1 MKISIPTA
9 THSSARDTRGVSI
22 DASSTRFV
30 RKGGSPC
37 RLSQL
42 TCSVFL
48 FYFRRFLFCARH
60 ATPHVPP
67 PPPTCPSALA
77 ARPRVPVIPVRSPHF
92 VLITSHR
99 QPGRARLSALPR
111 DNAAQLLIALPIS
124 ARARS
129 RSTSPAA
136 GLQQTNACPIINCHD
151 PLIGSYASLRR
162 LFSPAFPFN
171 FSFFARKKIRPFQNQ
186 VFHAIRCFRPKK
198 FYSRR
203 EFDSVDRISLS
214 PPP

>member
-1 MKISIPTA
+1 MKISIPTG

-30 RKGGSPC
+30 RKGGLPVSAQSINVL
-37 RLSQL
+37 RLSIL
-42 TCSVFL
+42 FPSVFVL
-48 FYFRRFLFCARH
+48 RPACHPTRAASASALSLRC
-60 ATPHVPP
+60 PP
-67 PPPTCPSALA
+67 PPPLPFALV

-129 RSTSPAA
+129 RTTSPAA
-136 GLQQTNACPIINCHD
+136 GLQTNACPIINCHD
-151 PLIGSYASLRR
+151 PLIACYASLRR
-162 LFSPAFPFN
+162 PRTFPFSRAKRYAS
-171 FSFFARKKIRPFQNQ
+171 FSSFDRSLPPFHENLNLLS
-186 VFHAIRCFRPKK
+186 
-198 FYSRR
+198 SR
-203 EFDSVDRISLS
+203 I
-214 PPP
+214 